1 VSAAIIPHI
10 AQNVPR
16 DMFCPLTLGLF
27 HQLTLVLINVLM
39 VIMLM
44 QKMSAKNASIIARRA
59 ITTIL
64 VKFVT
69 LVLSK

>member
-1 VSAAIIPHI
+1 MSAAIIRHI

-16 DMFCPLTLGLF
+16 DMSCLLTLELF
-27 HQLTLVLINVLM
+27 HQLTLVLINVQM

-64 VKFVT
+64 VKFAT